1 MCSEREFCFIS
12 LSVCVC
18 VCIKGIPPP
27 PPPILRRDSS
37 VDRASDCRKSQVQYC
52 RGYDSQVRRQGI
64 FSQGQLSVQTLL
76 HGLRRGVQSHV
87 STSVLTLEI
96 PETGSRTIVWTHKN
110 TAHTPV
116 GMGSAALA
124 AALPYPDKS
133 TRISRKGQ

>member
-1 MCSEREFCFIS
+1 M
-12 LSVCVC
+12 CVC

-27 PPPILRRDSS
+27 PPFPY
-37 VDRASDCRKSQVQYC
+37 SDGIAQLAE
-52 RGYDSQVRRQGI
+52 RQTAGKARCNTVAGTTPRYGGKE
-64 FSQGQLSVQTLL
+64 FSPKVNFLYRLSLL

-96 PETGSRTIVWTHKN
+96 PETGSRTIVRKHKN

-133 TRISRKGQ
+133 TRISRMGQ